1 MASTYAVQK
10 WKAELNGEPEMKS
23 LKISERVL
31 ETERCCHQ
39 REAERVVNRRVYC
52 SEIIIVCSYKFG
64 RFLVQLYN
72 YTCIWRM
79 EMNYVLCM

>member
-10 WKAELNGEPEMKS
+10 WKAKLNGGPEIQS
-23 LKISERVL
+23 LKISKRVL

-39 REAERVVNRRVYC
+39 TEADRVAKRRVYC
-52 SEIIIVCSYKFG
+52 IEIIRVCSYKFG

-72 YTCIWRM
+72 YTYIWRIG
-79 EMNYVLCM
+79 MNYVLCM